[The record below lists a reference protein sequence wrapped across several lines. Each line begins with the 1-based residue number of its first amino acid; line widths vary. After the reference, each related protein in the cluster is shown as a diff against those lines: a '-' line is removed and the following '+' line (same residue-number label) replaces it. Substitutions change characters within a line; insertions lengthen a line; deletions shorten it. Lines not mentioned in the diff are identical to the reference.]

1 MFPPFFVAHVID
13 FGMNEHHATN
23 YFFSA
28 FKTDEKLQ
36 LEEAGGLKAI
46 FCALEIEKASFLV
59 NCDTNTKFPVVS
71 LNKVFCLN
79 TDN

>member
-1 MFPPFFVAHVID
+1 MPQITFFGA
-13 FGMNEHHATN
+13 GNKL
-23 YFFSA
+23 SA

-36 LEEAGGLKAI
+36 LEEAGGSKAI
-46 FCALEIEKASFLV
+46 LCALEIEKASFLV
-59 NCDTNTKFPVVS
+59 NCDTNTKSPAVS

>member
-1 MFPPFFVAHVID
+1 
-13 FGMNEHHATN
+13 MNEHHATN
-23 YFFSA
+23 YFFFGAGNKLSA

-36 LEEAGGLKAI
+36 LEEAGGSKAI